1 MCCMQSALMVSSM
14 DLSHK
19 SAICF
24 LKSSHFMMVRF
35 LKGLTFGI
43 DAFSDFLNSVLEAGF
58 DGRDWQFQNGG
69 NVRKTVVAMDSE
81 ADDLGLFVWDGGQ
94 QCGDFPEFLLEI
106 IWLFIEKMD
115 GLFQG
120 DKLAGLMLAQTVG
133 TDVGQTP
140 VQVVTRL
147 EQRLAVSVLLPVV
160 QQ

>member
-1 MCCMQSALMVSSM
+1 MLFKIFAFHDGTL
-14 DLSHK
+14 
-19 SAICF
+19 
-24 LKSSHFMMVRF
+24 

-106 IWLFIEKMD
+106 IRLFIAKMD

-120 DKLAGLMLAQTVG
+120 DKLAGLMPAQTVG